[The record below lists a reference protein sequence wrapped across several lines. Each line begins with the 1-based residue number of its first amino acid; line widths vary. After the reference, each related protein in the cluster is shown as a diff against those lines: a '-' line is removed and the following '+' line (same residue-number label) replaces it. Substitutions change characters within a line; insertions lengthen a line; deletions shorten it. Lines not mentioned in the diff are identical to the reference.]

1 MKTAIERSATLATVA
16 LLLTLSAGAPAADD
30 AVVRYADELDTCVSA
45 LNERLDLAG
54 VHRIRHVVTKLD
66 TNGIGYALTL
76 RTSTYADE
84 AEKQYSAYCEVTGT
98 HRPTRLR
105 VKELAS

>member
-1 MKTAIERSATLATVA
+1 MKNATARSGIFAAAALLATLSTN
-16 LLLTLSAGAPAADD
+16 APAADD
-30 AVVRYADELDTCVSA
+30 VVVRYADELDACVAA

-84 AEKQYSAYCEVTGT
+84 SEKQYSAYCEATGT

-105 VKELAS
+105 VRELAS

>member
-1 MKTAIERSATLATVA
+1 MKYAIERSATLAAVV

-30 AVVRYADELDTCVSA
+30 DVVRYADELDTCVTA

-54 VHRIRHVVTKLD
+54 VNRIRHVVTKLD

-76 RTSTYADE
+76 RTSTYADDT
-84 AEKQYSAYCEVTGT
+84 EKQYSAYCEATGT